1 MLLINETTKNTK
13 TNKNQTNAEHFIDKK
28 AINKN
33 FKLVASYYPGRYPI
47 QTRRQQDK
55 SLSTKAFKTFFPLFT
70 RSINMFSP
78 QSRLRHAVADT
89 FAMVVY
95 CSVVNMLIEI
105 FLSGMSFEQSL
116 YSRLVAIPVNI
127 LIAWPYGMYRDLFM
141 RAARKATQ
149 AGWAKNLADVL
160 AYVTFQSPVYVIILL
175 TVGADWHQI
184 TAAVS
189 SNIVVSMLMGAVYG
203 YFLDYCRRLFK
214 VSSYHQAKA

>member
-1 MLLINETTKNTK
+1 
-13 TNKNQTNAEHFIDKK
+13 
-28 AINKN
+28 
-33 FKLVASYYPGRYPI
+33 
-47 QTRRQQDK
+47 
-55 SLSTKAFKTFFPLFT
+55 
-70 RSINMFSP
+70 MFSP

-116 YSRLVAIPVNI
+116 SSRLVAIPVNI
-127 LIAWPYGMYRDLFM
+127 MIAWPYGLYRDGVM
-141 RAARKATQ
+141 RLARRISP
-149 AGWAKNLADVL
+149 AGWVKNLADVL
-160 AYVTFQSPVYVIILL
+160 AYVTFQSPVYVVILL

-184 TAAVS
+184 AAAVS

-214 VSSYHQAKA
+214 VSPYSQAKA